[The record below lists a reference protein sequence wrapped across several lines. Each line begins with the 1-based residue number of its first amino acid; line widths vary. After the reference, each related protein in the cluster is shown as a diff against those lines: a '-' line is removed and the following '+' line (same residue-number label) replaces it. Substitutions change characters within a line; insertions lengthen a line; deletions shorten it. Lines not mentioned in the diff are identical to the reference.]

1 MKMLEHVNR
10 TNGSQRDW
18 DKDAIIL
25 FLCGFSFAQGQPRS
39 VANMQDAN
47 FIVFDV
53 EENAV
58 FVLSPPMQNL
68 ADLTRK
74 TLAFRR
80 KRATLRESV
89 Q

>member
-18 DKDAIIL
+18 DKDAMIL
-25 FLCGFSFAQGQPRS
+25 FLCGFGFAQGQPRS